1 MGYERT
7 YEDDDPDG
15 SHVIFVMS
23 RVTAQLC
30 RHVRPTTTQV
40 FQCIH
45 HNIRGV
51 PVKGSNGDSMT
62 KNNLGEHLS
71 WLCISK
77 PSKPPPGPS
86 GPVITDSSTAGFFDD
101 QYSVFAATQEGLPSA
116 GIDIVGTT
124 GNSSPYPKIDRLDS
138 GSRVQLPDTS
148 YTFHEPQS
156 MARLQ
161 SGPKSAPKK
170 HLLSQNVPT
179 QLPSPV
185 PTETGST
192 RRPIRDVYNAQFR
205 TQPLGEPQR
214 IYLNLAACPIAD
226 TGDLATPSKLKHTQ
240 LESPP
245 PKPGPSPSRS
255 QHRIPAQSTR
265 SLPTSTVDAVDLTGE
280 SDVQTS
286 SSGTLEAFGESR
298 SIWREDSASRQEPL
312 RKRGRKRKSEEIE
325 SDARNQSPDLR
336 GPTPR
341 KGRTGVRLPSAGF
354 VAIESYS
361 DEAPPPYSTNPEQ
374 SQAKKIAASIAEDV
388 LISSSDAELSQ
399 KDLAFTEEEYS
410 VTETRTRTETRKR
423 KSMSRAASGSGSN
436 LDVHV
441 TDTPEGATTSQTVT
455 ACTQSEA
462 RMLKQPH
469 RSQSSHQ
476 VSTEAVRP
484 TQSLT
489 SYSQNQRSP
498 KKTRKRFVADSEDD
512 EEEEQNL
519 DSTSDQGFQKNEEF
533 QTSSINMPQY
543 PTLPT
548 VRETAA
554 VVSLGSTQD
563 VGLSKGETEEF
574 RIRPNAVER
583 HAPSK
588 IGAPSP
594 FQRDSPTK
602 MASRSERQEPIVQ
615 QSSGSCLD
623 VAQKASVQSFL
634 SIEPSM
640 LQRYLESLNAKRR
653 RNAEA
658 VYNSLLEGSEAS
670 SELTEQAAI
679 LSRQIQA
686 VNSLVNAREE
696 HDQLSQRK
704 EDLKRKMIAAI
715 EEDADMSAYTNEL
728 EQSKSIAQSLT
739 QAKIDISKLL
749 TEAAWNPSGLVSSQ
763 SPGRESRSGT
773 HFLAKGPDVVVQ
785 STQIPDHV
793 GGLLPDRDA
802 FSLSSALAQ
811 TQYVRQTQV
820 DRGPPATQSKVSVAA
835 TRATTYYSPL
845 CSPTKEYT
853 NSQARSKDGMRAST
867 PPPDLTDINT
877 YFSPSKRRLRKPLTP
892 DREQTRPDEPRLTH
906 KLPVARNGLRVERGS
921 RSRGIAV
928 AEHDNQSSYKWGL
941 EYGKEN
947 VQDHEPNFNDDE
959 EALYS
964 RTMGSP
970 SRQDEEADDFGQYDD
985 DEDMLEFAETL
996 ESRPTL
1002 YEPESVSGSRTI
1014 FAETPGNELRSQPLK
1029 PSTHS
1034 SKPAPTSSMLLQHPW
1049 SRDVKAAIKERFHLR
1064 GFRQNQLE
1072 AINATLAG
1080 KDAFVL
1086 MPTGGGKSLCYQL
1099 PSIISSGRTR
1109 GVTIVISPLLSLMQD
1124 QVDHLQKLKIQAFLI
1139 NSEVTAEHR
1148 RLIMESLRH
1157 PNVEQFIQLL
1167 YVTPEMISKSQA
1179 IVNAFKDLH
1188 RRGKFARMV
1197 IDEAHCV
1204 SQWGHDFRPDYKLLG
1219 EVRQQ
1224 FRGVPA
1230 MALTATATENVKVD
1244 VIHNLGI
1251 TGCEIFTQSFNRPNL
1266 TYEVRSKGKAKDVL
1280 ESMAITIKSTYK
1292 GQSGIVYCL
1301 SRQNCEDIAEKLRT
1315 EHGIKA
1321 HHYHAGMEPR
1331 EKTSIQKQWQAG
1343 HYHVIVATIAFGMG
1357 IDKPDVRFVIH
1368 HTIPKSLEGYY
1379 QETGR
1384 AGRDGKRSGC
1394 YLYYG
1399 YQDTSALKRMIDDG
1413 EGSWEQKER
1422 QRKMLRNVVQF
1433 CENKSDCRR
1442 VQVLLYFNEPFDR
1455 ENCNGGC
1462 DNCNSTSSFES
1473 QDFTDYAVSAVKLV
1487 KHLERENVTLL
1498 HCVDVFR
1505 GSKTKKI
1512 VDADHT
1518 QLPEYG
1524 AGADLDRG
1532 EIERLF
1538 YRLLSEDAIAEHN
1551 VVNKAGWPSQ
1561 YVHVS

>member
-1 MGYERT
+1 M
-7 YEDDDPDG
+7 
-15 SHVIFVMS
+15 
-23 RVTAQLC
+23 
-30 RHVRPTTTQV
+30 
-40 FQCIH
+40 
-45 HNIRGV
+45 
-51 PVKGSNGDSMT
+51 
-62 KNNLGEHLS
+62 
-71 WLCISK
+71 
-77 PSKPPPGPS
+77 
-86 GPVITDSSTAGFFDD
+86 
-101 QYSVFAATQEGLPSA
+101 
-116 GIDIVGTT
+116 
-124 GNSSPYPKIDRLDS
+124 
-138 GSRVQLPDTS
+138 
-148 YTFHEPQS
+148 
-156 MARLQ
+156 
-161 SGPKSAPKK
+161 
-170 HLLSQNVPT
+170 
-179 QLPSPV
+179 
-185 PTETGST
+185 
-192 RRPIRDVYNAQFR
+192 PI
-205 TQPLGEPQR
+205 
-214 IYLNLAACPIAD
+214 
-226 TGDLATPSKLKHTQ
+226 
-240 LESPP
+240 
-245 PKPGPSPSRS
+245 
-255 QHRIPAQSTR
+255 
-265 SLPTSTVDAVDLTGE
+265 STVDAVDLTGE
-280 SDVQTS
+280 HDVQTS

-298 SIWREDSASRQEPL
+298 PIWREDSASRQEPL
-312 RKRGRKRKSEEIE
+312 KKRGRKRKSEEIE
-325 SDARNQSPDLR
+325 SDAKIQLHDLR

-341 KGRTGVRLPSAGF
+341 TGRTGARLPSAGF

-361 DEAPPPYSTNPEQ
+361 DEAPPPYSTDPDQ
-374 SQAKKIAASIAEDV
+374 PRAKKMAASVAEDV
-388 LISSSDAELSQ
+388 VISSSDIELSQ

-410 VTETRTRTETRKR
+410 VTETSIRTETRKR
-423 KSMSRAASGSGSN
+423 KSRSQAPSSSGSK
-436 LDVHV
+436 LDAHV
-441 TDTPEGATTSQTVT
+441 TNTSEGAATSQTVA

-462 RMLKQPH
+462 RMLKQSN
-469 RSQSSHQ
+469 RSQNSQQSSA
-476 VSTEAVRP
+476 EAFRP
-484 TQSLT
+484 TQTLPT
-489 SYSQNQRSP
+489 CSQSQRSP
-498 KKTRKRFVADSEDD
+498 RKGQKRFVADSEDD
-512 EEEEQNL
+512 EEEASNL
-519 DSTSDQGFQKNEEF
+519 DSTSEQEFQKKEEF
-533 QTSSINMPQY
+533 QTSVTKMPQY

-548 VRETAA
+548 VRETTAD
-554 VVSLGSTQD
+554 VSIANAHE
-563 VGLSKGETEEF
+563 VGPSKGETEELGVT
-574 RIRPNAVER
+574 PNAVER
-583 HAPSK
+583 QARSK

-602 MASRSERQEPIVQ
+602 LASRNERQEPVVQ
-615 QSSGSCLD
+615 HSLGSSLD
-623 VAQKASVQSFL
+623 GAQKASVESFL
-634 SIEPSM
+634 SIKPSM
-640 LQRYLESLNAKRR
+640 LQRYLEGLQAKRR
-653 RNAEA
+653 CNAEA
-658 VYNSLLEGSEAS
+658 VYKSLLEGLEAS
-670 SELTEQAAI
+670 PELTEQAAI
-679 LSRQIQA
+679 LSRQIQS
-686 VNSLVNAREE
+686 VNCLVTAREE
-696 HDQLSQRK
+696 YDRLSQRK

-715 EEDADMSAYTNEL
+715 EDGADMSAYTNEL

-749 TEAAWNPSGLVSSQ
+749 TEAAWNPSGLVPSKSSDLE
-763 SPGRESRSGT
+763 GRSGT
-773 HFLAKGPDVVVQ
+773 HYLAKGPEVVVQ
-785 STQIPDHV
+785 STQIPDHT

-802 FSLSSALAQ
+802 HSRSSALAQ
-811 TQYVRQTQV
+811 TQYIRQTPV
-820 DRGPPATQSKVSVAA
+820 DRGSLTTPSKVSMAA
-835 TRATTYYSPL
+835 TRAPTNYSPL
-845 CSPTKEYT
+845 RSPTKGYA
-853 NSQARSKDGMRAST
+853 NSQAYCKDRMRIST
-867 PPPDLTDINT
+867 PPPDPTDINT
-877 YFSPSKRRLRKPLTP
+877 YFSPSKRRLKTPPTP
-892 DREQTRPDEPRLTH
+892 DLEHTRAGDFRSTNR
-906 KLPVARNGLRVERGS
+906 LPVARNGMRMERGG
-921 RSRGIAV
+921 RCGGIAV
-928 AEHDNQSSYKWGL
+928 AEHDNQSSYNRRLK
-941 EYGKEN
+941 YGNEN
-947 VQDHEPNFNDDE
+947 IQTHEPNFKDDE

-996 ESRPTL
+996 DSRPPTL
-1002 YEPESVSGSRTI
+1002 REPESESTSGSRAV
-1014 FAETPGNELRSQPLK
+1014 FAVTSGNELRSQPPK
-1029 PSTHS
+1029 PSTKL

-1049 SRDVKAAIKERFHLR
+1049 SRDVKAAMKERFHLR

-1179 IVNAFKDLH
+1179 LVNAFKDLH

-1280 ESMAITIKSTYK
+1280 ESMANTIKSTYK

-1301 SRQNCEDIAEKLRT
+1301 SRQNCEDIAEKLHK

-1331 EKTSIQKQWQAG
+1331 EKTSVQKQWQAG
-1343 HYHVIVATIAFGMG
+1343 QYHVIVATIAFGMG

-1442 VQVLLYFNEPFDR
+1442 VQVLLYFNEPFRR

-1487 KHLERENVTLL
+1487 RHLERENVTLL

-1518 QLPEYG
+1518 RLPEYG

-1561 YVHVS
+1561 YVHVSR

>member
-1 MGYERT
+1 MR
-7 YEDDDPDG
+7 
-15 SHVIFVMS
+15 
-23 RVTAQLC
+23 
-30 RHVRPTTTQV
+30 
-40 FQCIH
+40 
-45 HNIRGV
+45 N
-51 PVKGSNGDSMT
+51 
-62 KNNLGEHLS
+62 
-71 WLCISK
+71 
-77 PSKPPPGPS
+77 S
-86 GPVITDSSTAGFFDD
+86 G
-101 QYSVFAATQEGLPSA
+101 
-116 GIDIVGTT
+116 
-124 GNSSPYPKIDRLDS
+124 
-138 GSRVQLPDTS
+138 
-148 YTFHEPQS
+148 
-156 MARLQ
+156 
-161 SGPKSAPKK
+161 
-170 HLLSQNVPT
+170 
-179 QLPSPV
+179 
-185 PTETGST
+185 
-192 RRPIRDVYNAQFR
+192 
-205 TQPLGEPQR
+205 
-214 IYLNLAACPIAD
+214 LNLRVSLRVYSLTLSDVQSLTPI
-226 TGDLATPSKLKHTQ
+226 TIATPSRLNKTQ
-240 LESPP
+240 PASAP
-245 PKPGPSPSRS
+245 PKPVPSPSRT
-255 QHRIPAQSTR
+255 QHRIVGKSTG
-265 SLPTSTVDAVDLTGE
+265 SISALTVDAVDLTGE
-280 SDVQTS
+280 SDLLTS
-286 SSGTLEAFGESR
+286 SSGTLEAFGDSR
-298 SIWREDSASRQEPL
+298 PIWREDSASRQEPL
-312 RKRGRKRKSEEIE
+312 RKRGRKRKSEEFE
-325 SDARNQSPDLR
+325 SDTRLQSDELP
-336 GPTPR
+336 GAAPR
-341 KGRTGVRLPSAGF
+341 RGRTGARPPSAGF

-361 DEAPPPYSTNPEQ
+361 DEAPPPYSTNPDQ
-374 SQAKKIAASIAEDV
+374 LRAKHFAASKGAH
-388 LISSSDAELSQ
+388 SSMPSSDVELSQ
-399 KDLAFTEEEYS
+399 KDLGFMEEEFS
-410 VTETRTRTETRKR
+410 ATETRVRTQTRKR
-423 KSMSRAASGSGSN
+423 KSMSRVPSGSGSR
-436 LDVHV
+436 LDTHAKVP
-441 TDTPEGATTSQTVT
+441 PEGAMTSQTVA

-469 RSQSSHQ
+469 RSQSSPQ
-476 VSTEAVRP
+476 TLSAEPFRP
-484 TQSLT
+484 IQTLPT
-489 SYSQNQRSP
+489 CSQNQRSP
-498 KKTRKRFVADSEDD
+498 RKTQKRFVADSEDD
-512 EEEEQNL
+512 EEEEPNV
-519 DSTSDQGFQKNEEF
+519 DPISEQGFQKREEC
-533 QTSSINMPQY
+533 QASSTTMPQY

-548 VRETAA
+548 LQEKGADTSTGTALDIG
-554 VVSLGSTQD
+554 VSSGGPEKLG
-563 VGLSKGETEEF
+563 
-574 RIRPNAVER
+574 IRPNAPER
-583 HAPSK
+583 QAPCK

-602 MASRSERQEPIVQ
+602 IASSHERQESIVHRP
-615 QSSGSCLD
+615 SGSYLD
-623 VAQKASVQSFL
+623 EAQKASVQSFI
-634 SIEPSM
+634 SIELSM
-640 LQRYLESLNAKRR
+640 LQKYLEGLQAKRR
-653 RNAEA
+653 RTAEA
-658 VYNSLLEGSEAS
+658 IYNALLEGPEAS
-670 SELTEQAAI
+670 PELTEQAAI
-679 LSRQIQA
+679 LGRQIQA
-686 VNSLVNAREE
+686 VNSLLHAREGY
-696 HDQLSQRK
+696 DRLSQEK

-715 EEDADMSAYTNEL
+715 EEDADMSTYSNEL
-728 EQSKSIAQSLT
+728 EHSKSIAHSLT
-739 QAKIDISKLL
+739 QAKLAISKLL
-749 TEAAWNPSGLVSSQ
+749 TEAAWSPSAVVSSQ
-763 SPGRESRSGT
+763 SSDRESRSGT
-773 HFLAKGPDVVVQ
+773 HYLARGPEVVVQ
-785 STQIPDHV
+785 STQIPDYV
-793 GGLLPDRDA
+793 GGLLPERDA
-802 FSLSSALAQ
+802 YSALAQ
-811 TQYVRQTQV
+811 TQYVRQTQA
-820 DRGPPATQSKVSVAA
+820 DGGTPATRSKLPVAA
-835 TRATTYYSPL
+835 TTAKTNYSPL
-845 CSPTKEYT
+845 GSPIKEHT
-853 NSQARSKDGMRAST
+853 SSQAHRRNRMRVST
-867 PPPDLTDINT
+867 PPPEPTDINK
-877 YFSPSKRRLRKPLTP
+877 YLSPSKRRLRKPATA
-892 DREQTRPDEPRLTH
+892 DCEQIRADESRSTQMPAT
-906 KLPVARNGLRVERGS
+906 ARNGLKMEREG
-921 RSRGIAV
+921 RDGGIAV
-928 AEHDNQSSYKWGL
+928 AEYGNQSSRNGRL
-941 EYGKEN
+941 GYGNEKAR
-947 VQDHEPNFNDDE
+947 DHEPNFDDDE
-959 EALYS
+959 EVLYS

-970 SRQDEEADDFGQYDD
+970 IRQDEDGDDFGQYDD

-1002 YEPESVSGSRTI
+1002 YDAESTTGSRAI
-1014 FAETPGNELRSQPLK
+1014 FAETSGNKLRSQPPK
-1029 PSTHS
+1029 PSINLS
-1034 SKPAPTSSMLLQHPW
+1034 RPAPTSSMLLQHPW
-1049 SRDVKAAIKERFHLR
+1049 SRDVKGAMKDRFHLR

-1251 TGCEIFTQSFNRPNL
+1251 SGCEIFTQSFNRPNL

-1280 ESMAITIKSTYK
+1280 ENMANTINSTYK

-1331 EKTSIQKQWQAG
+1331 EKTAVQKQWQAG
-1343 HYHVIVATIAFGMG
+1343 QYHVIVATIAFGMG

-1368 HTIPKSLEGYY
+1368 YTIPKSLEGYY

-1442 VQVLLYFNEPFDR
+1442 VQVLLYFNEPFSR

-1518 QLPEYG
+1518 RLPEYG